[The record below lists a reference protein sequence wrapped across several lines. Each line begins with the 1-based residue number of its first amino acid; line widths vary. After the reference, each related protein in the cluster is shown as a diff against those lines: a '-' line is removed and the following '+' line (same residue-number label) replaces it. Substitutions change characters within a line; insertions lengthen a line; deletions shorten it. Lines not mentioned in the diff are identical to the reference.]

1 MRNRSCRLLPL
12 LGAAVFV
19 GFYIVNDLVRSA
31 VATSPLP
38 LPNAP
43 DDDIYRYVTGEPL
56 AVGLPAAAHLLSSV
70 GLLIFVL
77 ASRQVEPRRAGDLAD
92 RWSRL
97 VGLVAVA
104 TLTTSAALSTTPAVA
119 ASSGST
125 AQRSSCSAGSCQWR
139 GWSWQALHSPV
150 SDGLR
155 RCRTSRRRRVALD
168 RQAAA

>member
-1 MRNRSCRLLPL
+1 VRNRSSRLLPL

-43 DDDIYRYVTGEPL
+43 DDDIYRYVTGEHL

-77 ASRQVEPRRAGDLAD
+77 ASRVRR
-92 RWSRL
+92 
-97 VGLVAVA
+97 
-104 TLTTSAALSTTPAVA
+104 P
-119 ASSGST
+119 
-125 AQRSSCSAGSCQWR
+125 
-139 GWSWQALHSPV
+139 SPV
-150 SDGLR
+150 PDVAPTEG
-155 RCRTSRRRRVALD
+155 RT
-168 RQAAA
+168 